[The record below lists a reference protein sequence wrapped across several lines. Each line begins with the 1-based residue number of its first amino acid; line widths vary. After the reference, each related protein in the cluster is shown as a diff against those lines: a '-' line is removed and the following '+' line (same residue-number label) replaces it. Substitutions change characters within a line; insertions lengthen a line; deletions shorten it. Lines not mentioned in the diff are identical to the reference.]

1 MRKVDLFWQSNPDW
15 WELRNH
21 IPTVKEDAPQAA
33 QESYARYLEQTT
45 EREDPSIAPNWQE
58 YFAPHIL
65 ERGRGYFE
73 SGNVRSVQH
82 CGGVYMASVTGTQD
96 YEVEITVA
104 DDCIEQMHCNCPYA
118 IDHYCK
124 HMAAVLFALESGNVS
139 IEELPPAKQPPI
151 VSHVP
156 METPWL
162 EAIDHLPE
170 AVVRKELL
178 KRADRDERLR
188 ERLAILYLG
197 KLPEGQLQNWKADLQ
212 DVAAG
217 YTDRRGCIR
226 EDDVWDFL
234 NDLGNLLDAKLPL
247 LFEVKAVMD
256 AFHLTWIVMETA
268 LEWSVD
274 DPHDEMGFLF
284 VDCEEALRKIYSM
297 ATDPQ
302 REQMLQWYQEHRDED
317 WPGNVAYMDR
327 IFKTLPQPEA
337 PKIQKRLVRFI
348 NNIPCFLREGEWV
361 AFPKRHFV
369 YYDFI
374 EETEA
379 YKEAEP
385 IIEELLKKK
394 LGNLYGKPGSC
405 HLDWHHRKQ
414 LLMEHYGIEWFTPV
428 ELNPGVHFD

>member
-1 MRKVDLFWQSNPDW
+1 
-15 WELRNH
+15 
-21 IPTVKEDAPQAA
+21 
-33 QESYARYLEQTT
+33 
-45 EREDPSIAPNWQE
+45 
-58 YFAPHIL
+58 
-65 ERGRGYFE
+65 
-73 SGNVRSVQH
+73 
-82 CGGVYMASVTGTQD
+82 
-96 YEVEITVA
+96 
-104 DDCIEQMHCNCPYA
+104 
-118 IDHYCK
+118 
-124 HMAAVLFALESGNVS
+124 
-139 IEELPPAKQPPI
+139 
-151 VSHVP
+151 
-156 METPWL
+156 
-162 EAIDHLPE
+162 
-170 AVVRKELL
+170 VVRKELL

-268 LEWSVD
+268 LEWSID
-274 DPHDEMGFLF
+274 DPHDELGFLF
-284 VDCEEALRKIYSM
+284 VDCEEALRKIFSM

-348 NNIPCFLREGEWV
+348 NNIPCFLCEGEWV

-385 IIEELLKKK
+385 IVEEIVKEK
-394 LGNLYGKPGSC
+394 LGVRYRRFGSC
-405 HLDWHHRKQ
+405 HTIWELKKQ
-414 LLMEHYGIEWFTPV
+414 LLMKRYGIEWFSPE
-428 ELNPGVHFD
+428 ELNPEDDFD